1 MSPSTIIEKMLNQ
14 DHFSQWLGIKVIL
27 IEKGECKLQMTVN
40 EQMTNGFKIAH
51 GGICFSLADS
61 CLAFAAN
68 SKGHIALTK
77 KTSIQFFKKVN
88 INDQLT
94 AHSSPIDEENRQYMV
109 NIFNQNDEKVA
120 EFNGEVH
127 YTSKMWTV

>member
-1 MSPSTIIEKMLNQ
+1 MSPSAIIEKMLNQ

-27 IEKGECKLQMTVN
+27 IGKGECKLQMKVN

-51 GGICFSLADS
+51 GGICFSIADS
-61 CLAFAAN
+61 CLAFTAN
-68 SKGHIALTK
+68 SKGHVALTK

-94 AHSSPIDEENRQYMV
+94 AHSSPINDENMQYMV

>member
-1 MSPSTIIEKMLNQ
+1 MLNQ

-27 IEKGECKLQMTVN
+27 IEKGECKLKMTVN

-68 SKGHIALTK
+68 SKGKIALTK

-94 AHSSPIDEENRQYMV
+94 AHSSPTDDENMQYMV

-127 YTSKMWTV
+127 YTSKMWSL

>member
-27 IEKGECKLQMTVN
+27 IEKGKCKLQMTVN

-61 CLAFAAN
+61 CLAFASN
-68 SKGHIALTK
+68 SKGYIALTK

-94 AHSSPIDEENRQYMV
+94 AHSSPMDDENMQYMV

>member
-14 DHFSQWLGIKVIL
+14 DHFSQWLGIKVLL
-27 IEKGECKLQMTVN
+27 IEKGDCKLQMTVN

-68 SKGHIALTK
+68 SKGPIALTK

-94 AHSSPIDEENRQYMV
+94 AHSSPIDEENKQYMV